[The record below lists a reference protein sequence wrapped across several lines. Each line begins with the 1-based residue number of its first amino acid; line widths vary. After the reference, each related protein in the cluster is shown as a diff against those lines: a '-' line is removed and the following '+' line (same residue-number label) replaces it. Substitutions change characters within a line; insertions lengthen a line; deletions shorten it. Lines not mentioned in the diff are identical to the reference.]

1 MTKTTSMQYIR
12 GSCKSSCLYFKP
24 KCNPK
29 SNFCFQ
35 APLYM
40 TLLSKRPLDRL
51 DFTDSIVKFIG
62 KLCQTIRCIIV
73 RNFAKLREHRHL
85 LHKCFVL
92 FRLVLFIK
100 EIEPFDVR
108 RILDDSRQFALS
120 AGRALATDR
129 AVIALLPKHTVYTI
143 AVFIATIIS
152 FTSVCVQF
160 MLNNFS
166 DRFRLGDGFIAIIEN
181 NIGNK
186 HRTIINIGDGTGC
199 KIAAAP
205 SNIFDHELTIRFPI
219 RQNTVEIPQFVGR
232 E

>member
-12 GSCKSSCLYFKP
+12 GSCKSSCLYFKS

-35 APLYM
+35 AQLYM

-51 DFTDSIVKFIG
+51 NFTDSVIQFIG
-62 KLCQTIRCIIV
+62 KLCQTVRCIIV

-85 LHKCFVL
+85 FHERLVL
-92 FRLVLFIK
+92 FRLVFLVK

-108 RILDDSRQFALS
+108 RILNNSGQL
-120 AGRALATDR
+120 ALATWRTLATDG

-143 AVFIATIIS
+143 AVFIATIIG
-152 FTSVCVQF
+152 FASVCVQF

-166 DRFRLGDGFIAIIEN
+166 DRFRLGNGFIAIIKN

-186 HRTIINIGDGTGC
+186 HSAIINISDGARC

-205 SNIFDHELTIRFPI
+205 SLKRSEKLFNI
-219 RQNTVEIPQFVGR
+219 N
-232 E
+232 